1 MQEGPEPFPWCDQ
14 CGIHMLEARLFKH
27 RQLDKCHKA
36 TEIRLRRTDVDM
48 SERCGEMEFILEEGE
63 KEERV
68 ENVTMFRYL
77 GTPLDQTDDDWR
89 AVRRNIMRTR
99 LVWGRLGT
107 LIRPEGAEP
116 RVAEMFYRVVVQ
128 AVL

>member
-14 CGIHMLEARLFKH
+14 CGIHMPEARLLKH

-36 TEIRLRRTDVDM
+36 TERRLWQRDVDM
-48 SERCGEMEFILEEGE
+48 SERCGEIEFILEEVE

-77 GTPLDQTDDDWR
+77 GTPLGQTDDDWR
-89 AVRRNIMRTR
+89 AVRRNIMRKR
-99 LVWGRLGT
+99 SV
-107 LIRPEGAEP
+107 
-116 RVAEMFYRVVVQ
+116 
-128 AVL
+128 